1 MTFDVSFRPLCFA
14 CLVSTWYWALCV
26 WWTSVRHKTH
36 EGQRFCN
43 NCCQGPAG
51 IPGAPGAAG
60 LPGRD
65 GLNVKGD
72 KGDPGTSAHTKKAA
86 FTAIKTSSQTG
97 NIGDVVTFQE
107 VPTNINNHFN
117 PATNLFTCQIAG
129 TYVFSFAFG
138 THTSGGTND
147 IVIALVKNG
156 NLVVAAH
163 SRAADN
169 SDFDHNSNLAILN
182 LETGDQVWL
191 QFTYYNGR
199 TIYGNSYKYNTF
211 SGYLL
216 YED

>member
-1 MTFDVSFRPLCFA
+1 M
-14 CLVSTWYWALCV
+14 CLVDIGATQTATQAQGSQ
-26 WWTSVRHKTH
+26 H
-36 EGQRFCN
+36 FCN

-72 KGDPGTSAHTKKAA
+72 RGDPGTSAYTKKAA
-86 FTAIKTSSQTG
+86 FMAVKTSSQTG

-117 PATNLFTCQIAG
+117 PATNLFTCQFPG

-138 THTSGGTND
+138 VLTGSTND

-156 NLVVAAH
+156 NLVIAAH
-163 SRAADN
+163 SRGVDN
-169 SDFDHNSNLAILN
+169 SDFGHNSNLAIVN
-182 LETGDQVWL
+182 LETGDHVWL
-191 QFTYYNGR
+191 QFTYYDGR

-216 YED
+216 YEA